1 MAKGGNVVLGVIPSL
16 RACRAR
22 PSRGTIQGKM
32 ASWGKTQ
39 RGRERQF
46 SRRDALCASAW
57 YGRPDARG
65 LRSDPTCRRTAG
77 GLPGTCLGQTRPFL
91 RGRAKPAPPRGGGSQ
106 ARWPSG
112 INARG
117 RQRGSRLMD
126 TCSGQAERV
135 FGGVGRSPP
144 KRRVGQSLLEKAA
157 CPSGQR
163 GAFGLPLTG

>member
-1 MAKGGNVVLGVIPSL
+1 MLGVIPSL
-16 RACRAR
+16 RACKAR

-46 SRRDALCASAW
+46 SRRDALCASVW

-65 LRSDPTCRRTAG
+65 LRSDPMCRRTAG

-91 RGRAKPAPPRGGGSQ
+91 RGRAEPAPPRGGGSQ

-126 TCSGQAERV
+126 KCSGQAERV
-135 FGGVGRSPP
+135 FGGVGRSPRKKAGGP
-144 KRRVGQSLLEKAA
+144 EPVGKSRLPIWSERGFRATINWVKRHGS
-157 CPSGQR
+157 
-163 GAFGLPLTG
+163 F